1 VALVRNSVKMVWLA
15 HNQTPQQDTARAL
28 VARLVALARMLPRAE
43 VWRLSVMLARTLPT
57 VGKHVQ
63 SEQPADNLPQMQ
75 VDLAAPVCSAGQ
87 VMKPFASVAPAR
99 MVLMAE
105 VPAQLEPR
113 TTRLQSGLLTL
124 VVEPSASAVPAR
136 RE

>member
-1 VALVRNSVKMVWLA
+1 
-15 HNQTPQQDTARAL
+15 
-28 VARLVALARMLPRAE
+28 
-43 VWRLSVMLARTLPT
+43 
-57 VGKHVQ
+57 
-63 SEQPADNLPQMQ
+63 